1 MTIQKLDFTH
11 KISQINDNTT
21 HKLNPSDKAETS
33 SYKPNKSEDSEQ
45 MLVASN
51 LDYTV
56 EEFDK
61 NKYTEEEYDAFAQ
74 QLKDAMAGFGA
85 DKNAMLDVLQNEDL
99 NSYDILMIAKSYRE
113 NNRTYL
119 TNDIKKEF
127 FKKSENELLEI
138 FKRATIECLQSDDPM
153 AKHQAEYVLRIEQG
167 LIDYMSIDQKDDDS
181 LNIRTSTM
189 MVGIRG

>member
-1 MTIQKLDFTH
+1 MTIEKLNITH
-11 KISQINDNTT
+11 KISQINDNTAN
-21 HKLNPSDKAETS
+21 KLNQSDKAETS

-61 NKYTEEEYDAFAQ
+61 KKYTEEEYDAFAQ
-74 QLKDAMAGFGA
+74 QLSDAMAGFGA
-85 DKNAMLDVLQNEDL
+85 DKKAMLDVLQNEDL

-127 FKKSENELLEI
+127 FKKSEDELLEI
-138 FKRATIECLQSDDPM
+138 FKQATIECLQSDDPM
-153 AKHQAEYVLRIEQG
+153 ARHQAEYVLRIEQG
-167 LIDYMSIDQKDDDS
+167 LIDYMSAGQKDDDS

-189 MVGIRG
+189 IMGIRG